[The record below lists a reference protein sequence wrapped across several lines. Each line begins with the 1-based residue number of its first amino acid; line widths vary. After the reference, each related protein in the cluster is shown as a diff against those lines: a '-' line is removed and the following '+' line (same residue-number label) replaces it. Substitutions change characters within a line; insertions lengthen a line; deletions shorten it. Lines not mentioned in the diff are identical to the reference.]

1 MHRSAYLLLLPAPRL
16 SALLLHL
23 VNRSLLPVILFSS
36 SISPPD
42 RLNNTINSFPIFKLA
57 ADFFPKKNYFNSKIL
72 ICRQLKDK
80 IYKISHFM
88 FMKWLILYKN
98 KTMYILL
105 LNGLFMPKFYAQYLI
120 ILVVISER
128 LE

>member
-1 MHRSAYLLLLPAPRL
+1 
-16 SALLLHL
+16 
-23 VNRSLLPVILFSS
+23 
-36 SISPPD
+36 
-42 RLNNTINSFPIFKLA
+42 
-57 ADFFPKKNYFNSKIL
+57 
-72 ICRQLKDK
+72 
-80 IYKISHFM
+80 M